1 MLALGDGRATVRL
14 APSSVSLL
22 AAIAVAA
29 LMTWGTGAVTGEGVT
44 EAPPWAEKLE
54 VREPRVVIL
63 KSKRKLHL
71 FDGAELV
78 RSYEIALGSRATGR
92 KTRRGDG
99 RTPEGLFRVCTKNKD
114 SPYHRFMGIS
124 YPAPAAAERGLR
136 HGLISYGEA
145 LGILE
150 AHAANR
156 CPSWTTALGG
166 GIGIHGRGTQSDW
179 TAGCIALANE
189 DAGELFSVLRLGD
202 PVEILP

>member
-1 MLALGDGRATVRL
+1 MLALVDGRASVRL

-22 AAIAVAA
+22 AAIAVAV
-29 LMTWGTGAVTGEGVT
+29 LMTWGTGAVTGEGVS
-44 EAPPWAEKLE
+44 EAPLRAEKLE

-71 FDGAELV
+71 FDGDELV
-78 RSYEIALGSRATGR
+78 RSYEIALGPRATGP
-92 KTRRGDG
+92 KNKRGDG
-99 RTPEGLFRVCTKNKD
+99 RTPEGIFRVCTKNED

-124 YPAPAAAERGLR
+124 YPDPAAAERGLR
-136 HGLISYGEA
+136 QGLISYGEA
-145 LGILE
+145 LGIIE
-150 AHAANR
+150 AHALNR

-166 GIGIHGRGTQSDW
+166 GIGIHGCGTQSDW

-189 DAGELFSVLRLGD
+189 DAGELFGVLRLGD